1 MIPVAS
7 TTISVYAI
15 AETEPGEGRTSTLR
29 ASGVRAVIG
38 SLTGSETSRPG
49 GGEATVTARL
59 DCDPT
64 TSLGQTLTLDHTDL
78 VKDETT
84 GQTFEVQWA
93 HAKGGLGLD
102 HIEGS
107 LVLVTG
113 VANG

>member
-1 MIPVAS
+1 MIPVSS

-15 AETEPGEGRTSTLR
+15 AETEPGEGRTATLR

-38 SLTGSETSRPG
+38 SLGGAETTRPG

-64 TSLGQTLTLDHTDL
+64 DRQGTPIVLAHTDQ

-84 GQTFEVQWA
+84 GQTFEVDWA
-93 HAKGGLGLD
+93 HAKGGVGLD

-107 LVLVTG
+107 LTLVEGITG
-113 VANG
+113 A